1 MSGSWLGPEG
11 QGEKESG
18 QVKAEQVQVFLG
30 DWLKKTCMEG
40 CELGRYQLRLSYSL
54 GNELHCSFSRWARLS
69 PAKQEN
75 SPWQTLL
82 CVGLGWLNRGPA
94 FQTCF
99 SLLFNSGG

>member
-11 QGEKESG
+11 QREKESG
-18 QVKAEQVQVFLG
+18 QVKAEQVQDLLG
-30 DWLKKTCMEG
+30 DWLKKTCAEG
-40 CELGRYQLRLSYSL
+40 CALGRYWLCLSYSL

-82 CVGLGWLNRGPA
+82 CVGWAG
-94 FQTCF
+94 
-99 SLLFNSGG
+99 